1 MNQATASSTFRIR
14 RPEVVS
20 EVFEGE
26 AVVVDLR
33 LGRYYSL
40 SPLAAELWS
49 RLDSEPDLE
58 ALAACFMPRWATDAR
73 ERVEEFLAR
82 LVDAELVTRHER
94 SAGLPAVS
102 LAPVERTEGEF
113 EIESFTDLEE
123 LLVLDP
129 IHELDENGW
138 PKPPGRAEEPAGE

>member
-1 MNQATASSTFRIR
+1 MPHDPAIAAFRIR

-20 EVFEGE
+20 EIFDGE

-40 SPLAAELWS
+40 SPLAAELW
-49 RLDSEPDLE
+49 RRLE
-58 ALAACFMPRWATDAR
+58 AEPTLDELEAAFAARWEGNGHEQLAA
-73 ERVEEFLAR
+73 FLDR
-82 LVDAELVTRHER
+82 LLAAELIDRSTR
-94 SAGLPAVS
+94 SVGAPPVGLE
-102 LAPVERTEGEF
+102 PVARHDGEL
-113 EIESFTDLEE
+113 ELESFDDLEE

-138 PKPPGRAEEPAGE
+138 PLPQNRAEEPVGE